1 MTAIKFGIGRATY
14 DASQEIRNNKITREE
29 GIALVN
35 KYDTEFPDEYFS
47 EILEYLDM
55 EKSDFWHIVDSF
67 RNPLFWKQ
75 NSNQEWE
82 KINSIG
88 TI

>member
-1 MTAIKFGIGRATY
+1 MTPLKKLETIKLL
-14 DASQEIRNNKITREE
+14 EE

-75 NSNQEWE
+75 N
-82 KINSIG
+82 
-88 TI
+88 